1 MDMRGEIVVRRTA
14 LLYPA
19 ALLFLA
25 LAAVVI
31 TGCRPERQAAPTQPT
46 MIKKSLPQP
55 PTQPG
60 EGEGETAMEITSE
73 AFAQGERLPDK
84 YAREHQ
90 DLSPPLKWSGV
101 PEQAVAL
108 ALICDDPDAPVGT
121 WTHWLLWGLSPDR
134 TELPEGVE
142 AAQTLPELDGA
153 KQGTNDFGDIGYG
166 GPQPPRGTT
175 HRYFFRLYALSEPLA
190 LRPGAKASEV
200 HAALEGKVLA
210 KAEIMATYSR

>member
-1 MDMRGEIVVRRTA
+1 
-14 LLYPA
+14 
-19 ALLFLA
+19 
-25 LAAVVI
+25 
-31 TGCRPERQAAPTQPT
+31 
-46 MIKKSLPQP
+46 
-55 PTQPG
+55 
-60 EGEGETAMEITSE
+60 MEITSE

-153 KQGTNDFGDIGYG
+153 KQGTNDF
-166 GPQPPRGTT
+166 
-175 HRYFFRLYALSEPLA
+175 ALSEPLA

>member
-1 MDMRGEIVVRRTA
+1 VSRAIFVC
-14 LLYPA
+14 PA

-25 LAAVVI
+25 VAAVAI
-31 TGCRPERQAAPTQPT
+31 IGCRPEPKAPPVQLPAAKTPAP
-46 MIKKSLPQP
+46 PQP
-55 PTQPG
+55 VIQPG
-60 EGEGETAMEITSE
+60 EEQLETAMEITSE
-73 AFAQGERLPDK
+73 AFAHGERLPDT
-84 YAREHQ
+84 YTREHR

-108 ALICDDPDAPVGT
+108 ALICDDPDAPMGT

-142 AAQTLPELDGA
+142 ATQILADLDGA
-153 KQGTNDFGDIGYG
+153 RQGTNDSGDIGYG
-166 GPQPPRGTT
+166 GPRPPHGET
-175 HRYFFRLYALSEPLA
+175 HRYFFRLYALREPLA

-210 KAEIMATYSR
+210 RAETMATYSR